1 MGRQEFT
8 QMLTCKMVIQQ
19 LVLGFW
25 SAALLAQQTPPVSA
39 PGSLVEFPVVLQQ
52 SVEAGK
58 TPAGTKVQ
66 GKLAAATLFN
76 GALIPKNAV
85 TSGVVVESESKRGK
99 DRARLAIRMNTVSW
113 NGGWAPL
120 GAYLMPLYY
129 PTTGQAV
136 PNLPDGSPDPDSRTL
151 NGAGQ
156 SGSPMYRPFPGSGSE
171 ASQGAIPDI
180 PTISNRPVRMRNVA
194 LAPTSDGGIAL
205 VSEHATIKLYKLTSY
220 VFAADESSAK

>member
-1 MGRQEFT
+1 MFT
-8 QMLTCKMVIQQ
+8 RKIVIQ
-19 LVLGFW
+19 LVLGFC

-39 PGSLVEFPVVLQQ
+39 PRSLVQFPVVLQQ

-66 GKLAAATLFN
+66 GKFAAATLFN

-85 TSGVVVESESKRGK
+85 ASGVVVESESKRGK
-99 DRARLAIRMNTVSW
+99 GRARLAIRMNTVTW

-136 PNLPDGSPDPDSRTL
+136 PNLSAGSPDPDSRTL

-156 SGSPMYRPFPGSGSE
+156 SGSPMDRPFPGNGSE

-180 PTISNRPVRMRNVA
+180 ATISNRPVRMGNVA
-194 LAPTSDGGIAL
+194 LEPTSDGGIAL
-205 VSEHATIKLYKLTSY
+205 VSQRANIKLFKLTTY
-220 VFAADESSAK
+220 VFAADESPAK

>member
-1 MGRQEFT
+1 MFSRR
-8 QMLTCKMVIQQ
+8 
-19 LVLGFW
+19 LVVQGAILGFC
-25 SAALLAQQTPPVSA
+25 SAASIGQQRPQASSSPV
-39 PGSLVEFPVVLQQ
+39 LREFPVVLQQ

-66 GKLAAATLFN
+66 GKLAAATLFD

-99 DRARLAIRMNTVSW
+99 EQARLAIRMNTVTW

-129 PTTGQAV
+129 PTTWQAV

-156 SGSPMYRPFPGSGSE
+156 SGSPMSRTSPGSGSE
-171 ASQGAIPDI
+171 ASQGAIPNI
-180 PTISNRPVRMRNVA
+180 PAISNRPVRMENVA
-194 LAPTSDGGIAL
+194 LAPSSDGGIAL
-205 VSEHATIKLYKLTSY
+205 VSEHANIKLTKLTTY
-220 VFAADESSAK
+220 VFAAGDSAK